1 MTNNGQSPIV
11 LVTGGCGYIGS
22 QVIRDL
28 AKDPRLPGLIIRVLD
43 NMQRGVYPALMDL
56 PVEGRYQFIDGD
68 ILDPVVGR
76 RALEGV
82 IAVIHLAAI
91 VRTPFSYDHP
101 AWTEQVNHWGTAQLV
116 EHCIQAGVQR
126 FLYASS
132 ASVYGPGG
140 PFVEEAVCRPVGPYG
155 LSKWK
160 GEQAVLAG
168 MQRGLRPTL
177 LRLGTVYGYA
187 PAMRFETVVD
197 RFAYLAGTGRP
208 LTVYGTGEQTR
219 PLVHVRD
226 ASEAIRFCLTHE
238 EETAGEI
245 FNVASENASVLQLV
259 ETIRMTKP
267 QVQVHYT
274 EHDVFAHFSLAL
286 DSQRIETLGYLPQ
299 YDIQRGMVE
308 VLRHF
313 RSFSTIKPTVSDLE
327 DEF

>member
-1 MTNNGQSPIV
+1 MSNNGHSPIV
-11 LVTGGCGYIGS
+11 LVTGGCGYLGS

-28 AKDPRLPGLIIRVLD
+28 ATDSRLPGVIIRVLD

-56 PVEGRYQFIDGD
+56 PPEGRYQFIEGD

-82 IAVIHLAAI
+82 IAVIHLAA
-91 VRTPFSYDHP
+91 VVKTPFSYDHP
-101 AWTEQVNHWGTAQLV
+101 AWTEQINHWGTAQLV

-140 PFVEEAVCRPVGPYG
+140 PYVEEATCRPVGPYG

-168 MQRGLRPTL
+168 AQRGLRPTI

-197 RFAYLAGTGRP
+197 RFAYLAGTGRA

-226 ASEAIRFCLTHE
+226 ASEVIRFCLTQE
-238 EETAGEI
+238 LETAGEVL
-245 FNVASENASVLQLV
+245 NVASENASVLQLV
-259 ETIRMTKP
+259 ETIRAIKP
-267 QVQVHYT
+267 DVQVHYT

-286 DSQRIETLGYLPQ
+286 DSQRIETLGYVPQ
-299 YDIQRGMVE
+299 YDIQRGMAE

-313 RSFSTIKPTVSDLE
+313 RSFSAMRPAVSDLD
-327 DEF
+327 DEL